1 MKLSTIIIALF
12 LIFTTTSFCQSVN
25 TSVFNSTGGWAKRG
39 YYQFEWSVGELAL
52 VDEMQAG
59 NSLIV
64 TNGFL
69 QPYILTPGTNDMGE
83 IFAIDE
89 IKVFP
94 NPAIRYVEIN
104 FFTKQKGRVTFTLYD
119 AVGQRVYTDEF
130 ICYGVD
136 LIRRIPLQKFN
147 QGSYVLNIVMTG
159 DMGVQVKQGAYKIV
173 KID

>member
-1 MKLSTIIIALF
+1 MKVNTIIFTLL
-12 LIFTTTSFCQSVN
+12 LISTTGFCQSIN

-52 VDEMQAG
+52 VDEMQSG
-59 NSLIV
+59 STLIV

-69 QPYILTPGTNDMGE
+69 QPYILTPGTNNTGD

-94 NPAIRYVEIN
+94 NPAIRYVEVD
-104 FFTKQKGRVTFTLYD
+104 FFTKQKGHVTFTMYD
-119 AVGQRVYTDEF
+119 GVGQKVYTDEF
-130 ICYGVD
+130 TCYGVD
-136 LIRRIPLQKFN
+136 LIRRIPLQRFT

-159 DMGVQVKQGAYKIV
+159 DLGVQVKQGAYKIV
-173 KID
+173 KVD